1 MFTARLGGAI
11 EPRPGRDDAIRP
23 GFAGGPQS
31 AGPDAGPFPRDSQH
45 VDSPADARVAR
56 RIALPAD
63 RPRVS
68 VVIPAKNEARCLPSV
83 LAELPDGLHE
93 VVLVDGDSVD
103 GTVAAA
109 LGVRPGLRVVRQTRR
124 GKGNALA
131 CGIAACTG
139 EVVVLLDADGSADP
153 AEIPAFVAA
162 LVGGADFAKGSR
174 HLPGGGSADLTV
186 LRRAGNHALAAVMNR
201 LYRTSFSDLCY
212 GYNAFWRRCV
222 ENLAL
227 PETEGPH
234 PVFGDGFEIETLIA
248 AHVANAGLAV
258 AEVPS
263 YERARLHGTSNLN
276 TWRDGWRVLRA
287 ILRER
292 RTPRV
297 GPGGEPIRAVRAAEV
312 AEAAVRYP

>member
-1 MFTARLGGAI
+1 MFIARLDGAVA
-11 EPRPGRDDAIRP
+11 PSPGRDDTVQP
-23 GFAGGPQS
+23 GTASSPGREQTNTGPL
-31 AGPDAGPFPRDSQH
+31 PRDPRH
-45 VDSPADARVAR
+45 VASPADARFAQRV
-56 RIALPAD
+56 ALPPD
-63 RPRVS
+63 WPRVS
-68 VVIPAKNEARCLPSV
+68 VVIPAKNEAGSLPAV

-109 LGVRPGLRVVRQTRR
+109 RHARPGLRVVRQTRR

-162 LVGGADFAKGSR
+162 LVAGADYAKGSR
-174 HLPGGGSADLTV
+174 HLDGGGSADLTL
-186 LRRAGNHALAAVMNR
+186 LRRAGNHALTGVMNR

-212 GYNAFWRRCV
+212 GYNAFRRHCV
-222 ENLAL
+222 EKLAL
-227 PETEGPH
+227 PETCSAD
-234 PVFGDGFEIETLIA
+234 PVFGDGFEIETVLA
-248 AHVANAGLAV
+248 AHVANAGLVV

-263 YERARLHGTSNLN
+263 YERARLHGSSNLN

-287 ILRER
+287 IVRER
-292 RTPRV
+292 RAARTVR
-297 GPGGEPIRAVRAAEV
+297 GGESARPTQPTEV
-312 AEAAVRYP
+312 AEAA